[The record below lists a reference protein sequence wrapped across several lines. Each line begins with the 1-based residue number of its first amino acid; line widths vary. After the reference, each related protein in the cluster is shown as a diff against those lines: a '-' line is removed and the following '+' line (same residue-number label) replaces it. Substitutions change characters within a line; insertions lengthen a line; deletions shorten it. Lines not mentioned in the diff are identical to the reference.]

1 MCGSGAC
8 TPRVF
13 SSSFDNDLTARLLFL
28 SRSDTTA
35 CIFGLSRF
43 CATFHWF
50 LPVEEW
56 KIQVCPFPRILY
68 ERLDAFELQILA
80 RHSRSLA
87 NGQTSDWFRDARR
100 RCRYNPSKGHRV
112 RHQ

>member
-13 SSSFDNDLTARLLFL
+13 SSSFDNDLTIWPLFV

-43 CATFHWF
+43 CAMFHWF
-50 LPVEEW
+50 LPVAEW
-56 KIQVCPFPRILY
+56 KIQVCPFLRILY
-68 ERLDAFELQILA
+68 ERLDAFALQILA
-80 RHSRSLA
+80 RHSRSSA
-87 NGQTSDWFRDARR
+87 NGQTSDWFRGVRR
-100 RCRYNPSKGHRV
+100 RCRYIPSKECRVHHR
-112 RHQ
+112 